1 MLWPMEIAHNSFY
14 PFLNPL
20 LILEWTMSELK
31 ITSKIRNYF
40 SKNISINFQYFS
52 IQRKHQSVTYSFF
65 FYSRKKTIC
74 KINMQQLKETYCL
87 PEAIEWRASNL
98 IVTDGFLIS
107 LAQSTLFPLFAL
119 QYSYLLVSGCVFLEF
134 DQEVNKRSE
143 SLLHFRHHGRCK
155 DKKSISFSSMLVQH
169 CWDSLNKAT
178 FIIPLSC
185 LHPTQRS
192 LRKLRKVSS
201 LWDYSFITFEILKAH
216 LDWLPF
222 L

>member
-1 MLWPMEIAHNSFY
+1 MFSTFESSSVIFLTFHAFFTCIYFTAKILFLQTFTHIITYLLTMLWPMEIAHNSFY
-14 PFLNPL
+14 PFVNPL
-20 LILEWTMSELK
+20 LISEWTMSELK

-143 SLLHFRHHGRCK
+143 SPISE
-155 DKKSISFSSMLVQH
+155 KSL
-169 CWDSLNKAT
+169 T
-178 FIIPLSC
+178 F
-185 LHPTQRS
+185 
-192 LRKLRKVSS
+192 
-201 LWDYSFITFEILKAH
+201 
-216 LDWLPF
+216 
-222 L
+222 